1 LAALP
6 SPPGEEREVAD
17 RVSLYLRE
25 LGLDVD
31 EDDAGPKVGSTMGN
45 LLCRLEPTNGGGGVP
60 IFLCAHL
67 DTVPPEGPIEP
78 VLVDGIVTNQE
89 QTILGADN
97 KAAVAAMLDATRRVL
112 EEGRP
117 HAGLELVFTPKEEVG
132 LQGAAAF
139 DHTRLAARL
148 GYVYDQAAP
157 IGEVILGAPF
167 SQSME
172 VRFHGRAS
180 HSGMYPEEGRSAIA
194 AAARA
199 IADLRLGR
207 IDDETTANVGVIE
220 GGTAGNIV
228 PEWCTFN
235 AEARSHDERKLADL
249 VQEMLDAITFAAGVA
264 ECDAET
270 MVQEVLSS
278 SSKESVREDVR
289 LEAVAAA
296 VERREAEIEDEA
308 RGVRGHGGAILRGA
322 DERALAVDPADDHLQ
337 TLGPRGDRGR
347 VVHTEVAG
355 DRDRPL
361 GVRDRR
367 DGEQREGEAGGATEH
382 EPTRSMPRGGP
393 R

>member
-1 LAALP
+1 LAARPGDGTASGASRISGVIPDVVELFTDLAALP

-45 LLCRLEPTNGGGGVP
+45 LFCRLEPTNGGVP

-78 VLVDGIVTNQE
+78 VLVDGVVTNE
-89 QTILGADN
+89 RETILGADN

-132 LQGAAAF
+132 LLGAAAF

-207 IDDETTANVGVIE
+207 IDEETTANVGVIE

-228 PEWCTFN
+228 PEWCTFL

-249 VQEMLDAITFAAGVA
+249 VQEMLDAITFAAGVV
-264 ECDAET
+264 ECDVET
-270 MVQEVLSS
+270 TVQKSYRGYRFRRDDLA
-278 SSKESVREDVR
+278 VR
-289 LEAVAAA
+289 LAAA
-296 VERREAEIEDEA
+296 ALERSGFAPSYALSGGAADANVFNE
-308 RGVRGHGGAILRGA
+308 RGVPCVNLANGMTSIHTP
-322 DERALAVDPADDHLQ
+322 DESIAVSDLEAMVEVTLALVDAA
-337 TLGPRGDRGR
+337 RE
-347 VVHTEVAG
+347 TEA
-355 DRDRPL
+355 
-361 GVRDRR
+361 
-367 DGEQREGEAGGATEH
+367 
-382 EPTRSMPRGGP
+382 
-393 R
+393 